1 MNPTEPHPIATSSAA
16 DRREIVFLMTP
27 QHTGTHFLR
36 MLLEAHP
43 RISPCLAAGNFP
55 IHKEEQSAM
64 NFLSGRCTLQDW
76 KDAFARRLAQIGG
89 DKTREIEGFFG
100 EFSIRIE
107 PKPEPTHFLFHDH
120 IHPPYVHRGFR
131 MEMANFDKIKIV
143 TAVRDPLLSVISAL
157 RRTPKGVEKS
167 ALILRGILFTS
178 RLTNVFHFCTDL
190 WTDRPEAALKVF
202 GYLGL
207 DVPEAARRFLK
218 TYPVINHTQSN
229 APSQRFVDALIRKP
243 VSRMQAGSENV
254 PEPHNELYPALDE
267 DVLKQLREARDL
279 LVRRK
284 KIHPVIRPWADV
296 LRRNTEFEAFYR
308 KLGYRDLMWFK

>member
-1 MNPTEPHPIATSSAA
+1 MNPIEPSTAVPAQETSK
-16 DRREIVFLMTP
+16 REIVFLMTP
-27 QHTGTHFLR
+27 QHTGTHFCR
-36 MLLEAHP
+36 MLLETHP

-55 IHKEEQSAM
+55 VHKEEQSAM
-64 NFLSGRCTLQDW
+64 NFLSGRCTLQEW
-76 KDAFARRLAQIGG
+76 KDAFSRRLGQIGAQKF
-89 DKTREIEGFFG
+89 DEAEGFFN

-107 PKPEPTHFLFHDH
+107 PKPDPTHFLFHDH

-131 MEMANFDKIKIV
+131 MDTGNFERIKIV

-167 ALILRGILFTS
+167 ALILRGILFAS

-190 WTDRPEAALKVF
+190 WKDSPEKALGVF
-202 GYLGL
+202 SYLGL
-207 DVPEAARRFLK
+207 DTPSAAREYLK
-218 TYPVINHTQSN
+218 KYPVINHTQST
-229 APSQRFVDALIRKP
+229 APLAGFLTKL
-243 VSRMQAGSENV
+243 SRQPMSLMQAGSENV

-267 DVLKQLREARDL
+267 SVLKELRDAREL
-279 LVRRK
+279 LVKKK

-308 KLGYRDLMWFK
+308 KLGYRDLVWFK